1 MGWRVKGTL
10 IKVGK
15 DQHYAVRYQAEG
27 RQIKAVLRDEHN
39 RYIYKKPQARVAADK
54 LLEPLWLK
62 DDVLKAQALQGRV
75 DAAQE
80 KVQRTEQ
87 AQANEQCTLETG
99 WDLFLSCPD
108 LPQSLVQH
116 AQSKDI
122 PKHSNISNYRGYYR
136 RFCGW
141 CSTNL
146 KGKSSWAEIT
156 TADAQAFVKYL
167 CGQFESGT
175 VGKYIT
181 FFKMFYTKLIDNETI
196 TCRNPFSKIT
206 KPPLKTERRESL
218 TEDEV
223 KSLKSKAE
231 GEYRTLIRLGAYAGM
246 RLGDACLLTWDNV
259 DFENNQIR
267 YIPHKTA
274 NRRKSSKGEVVVE
287 LPSFLQRNLL
297 SLKQMCKKG
306 EKHVLPL
313 VARHYKTNEV
323 SRYLNSLFDDCG
335 IKRHRDRKS
344 KGGLPVLEKSFHS
357 LRHWF
362 ASYCAEQGVPE
373 QTVQSVLGH
382 SSSAMTDYYTHITPT
397 ALAAVSGVMEEFD
410 PEPAE
415 ADPLPEKKEPG
426 DDPLGIIQPEFGF

>member
-1 MGWRVKGTL
+1 MGRKIESRVELTGGKDKHYMVRFQHNGKRVK
-10 IKVGK
+10 
-15 DQHYAVRYQAEG
+15 R
-27 RQIKAVLRDEHN
+27 VLRDKDGK
-39 RYIYKKPQARVAADK
+39 YVYDIKKARALAREITAPMMLEDDAVGVRMLQAKIDQV
-54 LLEPLWLK
+54 EQSIQ
-62 DDVLKAQALQGRV
+62 DVR
-75 DAAQE
+75 
-80 KVQRTEQ
+80 Q

-108 LPQSLVQH
+108 LPRSLVQY

-122 PKHSNISNYRGYYR
+122 PKHSNIGNYRGYYR
-136 RFCGW
+136 RFCSW
-141 CSTNL
+141 CSTKL

-206 KPPLKTERRESL
+206 KPPLKTARRESL

-223 KSLKSKAE
+223 KSLISKAE

-259 DFENNQIR
+259 DFENNKIR
-267 YIPHKTA
+267 YVPHKTA
-274 NRRKSSKGEVVVE
+274 SRRKSSKGEVVVD
-287 LPSFLQRNLL
+287 LPLFLQRNLL
-297 SLKQMCKKG
+297 SQKQMCKKG
-306 EKHVLPL
+306 EKFVLPL
-313 VARHYKTNEV
+313 VAHHYKTNEV

-335 IKRHRDRKS
+335 IKRHCDRKS

-362 ASYCAEQGVPE
+362 ASYCGEQGVPE
-373 QTVQSVLGH
+373 QTVKSVLGH
-382 SSSAMTDYYTHITPT
+382 SSSAMTDYYTHVTPA
-397 ALAAVSGVMEEFD
+397 ALAKVSSVMEEFD

-415 ADPLPEKKEPG
+415 VTPLPEEKEP